1 MSHPLSEA
9 GIVRKVAEAASQQV
23 AHKTIRDL
31 QRMKHTLSGDDSEL
45 KTTWDEICAQVQ
57 YEQSFHWDA
66 YDLTVRQIVSRYV
79 ADLQSHERAAIWQ
92 QTDAGID
99 WECGDPKTREID
111 PVIGDEVID
120 RITNEYVYL
129 EAGRWSNQRI
139 REFIERSAR
148 RD

>member
-1 MSHPLSEA
+1 MKDGLAESD
-9 GIVRKVAEAASQQV
+9 IVRHVADVASRHV
-23 AHKTIRDL
+23 ARQTIRDL

-79 ADLQSHERAAIWQ
+79 ADLQAHERAAIWQ

-99 WECGDPKTREID
+99 WECSDPKTREVD
-111 PVIGDEVID
+111 PVIDDEIID

-129 EAGRWSNQRI
+129 EAGRWSNHRI